1 MQLSWNIA
9 ANASPKGT
17 LDSVSAWLVDFREE
31 LKRIN
36 IPVLIMHGDADR
48 ILPLAATGKRTPEF
62 VKGSRLVVIK
72 GAPHGMNW
80 THAEEINRE
89 LLAFLNDKQ

>member
-1 MQLSWNIA
+1 
-9 ANASPKGT
+9 
-17 LDSVSAWLVDFREE
+17 VSAWLVDFREE

-36 IPVLIMHGDADR
+36 IPVLIMHGNADR

-62 VKGSRLVVIK
+62 VKGSRLVVIE

-89 LLAFLNDKQ
+89 LLAFLDEKK